1 MAPSPLAPRA
11 GAPPVDDVTVG
22 DNVEVPG
29 NMQGTVRFIGTIP
42 GKKGMF
48 AGVELNSEF
57 APRGKNNGDVD
68 GYADHSLTFTT
79 LRQSHSCQSP
89 SKLTRLVLESP
100 TLPPP

>member
-1 MAPSPLAPRA
+1 MAPSPLTPRA

-48 AGVELNSEF
+48 AGVELLTEF
-57 APRGKNNGDVD
+57 AQRGKNNGDVE
-68 GYADHSLTFTT
+68 GYVHQFLPF
-79 LRQSHSCQSP
+79 LQILSP
-89 SKLTRLVLESP
+89 AKSTDEHVLS
-100 TLPPP
+100 